1 MTIMM
6 TMSTMMT
13 VSIMINRTMTLT
25 LIMIQLNLT
34 RTTMYTSQS
43 VNSSGSNHQSQENY
57 HYDTLLA
64 HRSNLT
70 ETGTTAQSVQGDKYA
85 SLRLHF
91 QSASDSH
98 PSTSSSS
105 LPLLWKITLQS

>member
-1 MTIMM
+1 MM

-43 VNSSGSNHQSQENY
+43 VNSSGSNHQSLENY

-70 ETGTTAQSVQGDKYA
+70 ETGTTAQLVQGHKYA
-85 SLRLHF
+85 SLRLQF
-91 QSASDSH
+91 QSASDIH